1 VLAYLN
7 VLSFAEGPA
16 VTHKTDKQLGMRRAI
31 TRRDFVQGS
40 SVALIGALTGAGT
53 VTAENSAASSP
64 ADAARGKAYYPPSL
78 TGMRGSHSGSFEV
91 AHALARQGA
100 SFDNPTDTGET
111 YDLVIVGAGI
121 SGLAAA
127 HYYRERYGDDAR
139 ILLLENHDDFGGHAK
154 RNEFHQS
161 GKMVLSLGGT
171 HNLEWWDFSVQVQ
184 AFMTAYGVDVQA
196 MRQNMEFNYG
206 DDAPNSPAMWFDE
219 STYGINR
226 LVPGLDLSKR
236 LLPETIDQIPISE
249 AGRESLKLFYGRSDA
264 LFNDLSEAER
274 EELLA
279 SISYPDFLREYGG
292 LTEDAVQLFHNKE
305 HGSWGVETRAFSAG
319 EALWDGNP
327 GVHLLGQE
335 WAEEGRDYPVAMWPD
350 GNASLVR
357 LMVAKLLPHVA
368 PDATT
373 ENIALAAFD
382 YASLDQPKQKVRLR
396 LNATVVN
403 AVNTETGVAMTYVEE
418 GQLKKVSARH
428 GVLACYH
435 SVIPHLCP
443 SLSDPQK
450 AALQYQ
456 VKIPLL
462 LTNVLIRNTKALDK
476 LGIDAVSFPG
486 RLHGRI
492 FLFKGISTGGYQ
504 HTMDDDGPV
513 SLVFWGSISP
523 PDDAVDLKSQLR
535 GSREKLLE
543 LTFEDFERE
552 VRTVLDGLLGPAGF
566 DVNEDI
572 LAITVNRWPHGYS
585 YEYMDLWDPD
595 WPEGEAPHEIARQPF
610 GNLAIANS
618 DAGASAYTHV
628 AIDQA
633 FRAIEELP
641 DSLND

>member
-1 VLAYLN
+1 MTGK
-7 VLSFAEGPA
+7 S
-16 VTHKTDKQLGMRRAI
+16 DRQLGMGRAI

-40 SVALIGALTGAGT
+40 SVAMAAALSSRLG
-53 VTAENSAASSP
+53 AASALIP
-64 ADAARGKAYYPPSL
+64 DTDAADPGAVYYPPTR
-78 TGMRGSHSGSFEV
+78 TGMRGSHAGAYEV

-100 SFDNPTDTGET
+100 AFDDPIDTGEN

-127 HYYRERYGDDAR
+127 HYYRQRFGETAK

-161 GKMVLSLGGT
+161 GSMVLSLGGT
-171 HNLEWWDFSVQVQ
+171 HNLEWWQFSETVQD
-184 AFMTAYGVDVQA
+184 FMTAYGVDMKA
-196 MRQNMEFNYG
+196 MRKQMEFNYG
-206 DDAPNSPAMWFDE
+206 EDAPNSPAMWFDE
-219 STYGINR
+219 STYGVNR
-226 LVPGLDLSKR
+226 LIPRCHLNHQLA
-236 LLPETIDQIPISE
+236 PETIDQIPISE
-249 AGRESLKLFYGRSDA
+249 AGRDSLKTFYARQDNLFAG
-264 LFNDLSEAER
+264 LGEADVEA
-274 EELLA
+274 LLA
-279 SISYPDFLREYGG
+279 KISYPDFLRQYGG
-292 LTEDAVQLFHNKE
+292 LTEDAVQLFHNME
-305 HGSWGVETRAFSAG
+305 HGSWGIETRALSAG

-327 GVHLLGQE
+327 GIHLLGE
-335 WAEEGRDYPVAMWPD
+335 PWPDEERNYPVAMWPD

-357 LMVAKLLPHVA
+357 LMVAELIPGVA
-368 PDATT
+368 PDATPD
-373 ENIALAAFD
+373 NIAIAHFN
-382 YASLDQPKQKVRLR
+382 YGNLDRPTHPVRLR

-403 AVNTETGVAMTYVEE
+403 AENTEAGVAISYVEG
-418 GQLKKVSARH
+418 GQIKQVTGRH

-443 SLSDPQK
+443 TLSDRQK
-450 AALQYQ
+450 EALQYQ

-476 LGIDAVSFPG
+476 LGIDAVNFPG
-486 RLHGRI
+486 RLHGRF
-492 FLFKGISTGGYQ
+492 FLFRGISTGGYQ
-504 HTMDDDGPV
+504 HAMDDDGPV

-535 GSREKLLE
+535 GSRQKLLG
-543 LTFEDFERE
+543 LAFEDFERE
-552 VRTVLDGLLGPAGF
+552 VRTVLDDLLGPAGF

-595 WPEGEAPHEIARQPF
+595 FSEGEAPHEIARQPF
-610 GNLAIANS
+610 GAMTIANS

-633 FRAIEELP
+633 YRAVNELQ
-641 DSLND
+641 DSARNPAAV